1 MTSVRKV
8 KLFFPKLREESK
20 PPTIKNTIPIDEQIN
35 EFISL
40 VPLFDPNGLR
50 KKFII
55 TGTNILTRHIVD
67 VKYEFQYI
75 INDKYEGEFERAL
88 LIYDDEE
95 ARA

>member
-8 KLFFPKLREESK
+8 KLFFPKLREEGK

-35 EFISL
+35 EFISIL
-40 VPLFDPNGLR
+40 LGYPNMAGQ
-50 KKFII
+50 
-55 TGTNILTRHIVD
+55 NPLTRHIVD

-88 LIYDDEE
+88 LIYEE
-95 ARA
+95 VQA